1 MPETYLCGFL
11 GGPVFLAPVISEL
24 VFQLVTSVLN
34 VNGGVMQRKRTL
46 TASAPSTKGLPVG
59 PLRD

>member
-1 MPETYLCGFL
+1 MPETDLSGFL
-11 GGPVFLAPVISEL
+11 VGPMFLTPVILEL

-46 TASAPSTKGLPVG
+46 TTSASGTKGLRVG